1 MDYPNYPPQW
11 INLRL
16 DLKETTLPNMIKNEL
31 LQEKEI
37 VNPIIK
43 REKVLKTSDDK
54 VLKTSDD
61 KGNFNEYKKL
71 KKCCCM

>member
-54 VLKTSDD
+54 
-61 KGNFNEYKKL
+61 GNFNEYKKL